1 MCLKN
6 GKEVSTA
13 QTVDCI
19 YRLDSGYKEHKYD
32 N

>member
-13 QTVDCI
+13 QVDCI